1 MLTSQSKL
9 GVVTPTPSPPTQS
22 PTRPVYLYLVR
33 SREED
38 ISLIFLRRPGGY
50 ERSPQSRP
58 RGRGLFSL
66 AQPLLS
72 TTWLYWNWVGTSES
86 WEWIR
91 DGYSWPADSAN
102 WNHPRIR
109 GLGNFNINISAAV
122 FVMGQERAGEM
133 THAWPLLN
141 LPNTRPWNL
150 SGGDW

>member
-1 MLTSQSKL
+1 MCSCLPAKANLAWWRQPRLLPPNPRL
-9 GVVTPTPSPPTQS
+9 GLIICIWSGAERRIYHS
-22 PTRPVYLYLVR
+22 SSCAAPVATNGLR
-33 SREED
+33 S
-38 ISLIFLRRPGGY
+38 LGPV
-50 ERSPQSRP
+50 

-72 TTWLYWNWVGTSES
+72 TTWLYWNWVGPSQS
-86 WEWIR
+86 WEWIQ

-141 LPNTRPWNL
+141 LPNTRP
-150 SGGDW
+150 